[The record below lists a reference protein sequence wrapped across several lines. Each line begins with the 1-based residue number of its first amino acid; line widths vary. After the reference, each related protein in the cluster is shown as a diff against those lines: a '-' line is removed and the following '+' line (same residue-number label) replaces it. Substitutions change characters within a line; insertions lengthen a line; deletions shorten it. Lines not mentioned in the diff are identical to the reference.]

1 MSYQLDTGICH
12 RIQNAT
18 PNEGELFNGSH
29 TLQVLSL
36 KKVGKQTEGVNLPSD
51 RYRIVLS
58 DGVQF
63 IQAMLATQ
71 LNEMVVD
78 KHLTRFTIVC
88 VERLSCNYVQEKRLV
103 IIMALRILGQVDQ
116 KIGEPVSIDASTSEA
131 STPAPERPPQQ
142 SVVQPST
149 STITAQPASRP
160 PPKGNWHPI
169 EGLSP
174 YQNNWT
180 IKARVTQKSELKHYS
195 TQRGEGKL
203 FNVTFM
209 DETGEIRATAFNQV
223 AESLYPKLEEGK
235 VYYVS
240 KGKVNLAKKKF
251 SNVMNDFE
259 ISLEKNAEIEECFET
274 TNLPMIKYSFVTLG
288 ELQNLNKDSTC
299 DVIAIL
305 KEYSDVNEITSR
317 ATNRTMKKRELTL
330 VDKSGFSVR
339 LTLWGNQAENFKPDE
354 QNPVVAF
361 KGVKVGDF
369 GGRSLGMIASSTMTQ
384 NPDIPESHALRGW
397 YDSSGSGASFQS
409 HNNAGGSFG
418 AAGGGGFSRSELK
431 PLLEMKLEA
440 NRIPESEEKP
450 VYFSTRAMVM
460 HIRGENIAY
469 PACETCNKKVVED
482 GGAWRC
488 DKCDKT
494 LAGPTYRYIMSF
506 AVSDHTG
513 QLWFQGFNDVGDTVF
528 EKTANEVIE
537 IKDRDET
544 QYNLLLSKACCK
556 SYNFLL
562 RAKRD
567 SYNDNNRIRYGVS
580 RILPLNYKE
589 ECDALLDLMDTPW
602 GQQTLKSE
610 SDMVVY

>member
-1 MSYQLDTGICH
+1 MGYQLDTGICH
-12 RIQNAT
+12 RIHNAT
-18 PNEGELFNGSH
+18 PNEDKLFSGSH

-58 DGVQF
+58 DGAQF
-63 IQAMLATQ
+63 LQAMLATQ
-71 LNEMVVD
+71 LNEMVVE

-88 VERLSCNYVQEKRLV
+88 VERLSCNYVQEKRL
-103 IIMALRILGQVDQ
+103 IIVMALRILGQEDK

-131 STPAPERPPQQ
+131 MTPAPEKPAQKL
-142 SVVQPST
+142 VVPPST
-149 STITAQPASRP
+149 SSSNVQPVSRQH
-160 PPKGNWHPI
+160 PKGNWHPI

-180 IKARVTQKSELKHYS
+180 IKARVTQKSELRHYS
-195 TQRGEGKL
+195 NTRGEGKL

-209 DETGEIRATAFNQV
+209 DETGEIRATAFNLV

-259 ISLEKNAEIEECFET
+259 ITLEKNAEIEECLET
-274 TNLPMIKYSFVTLG
+274 SNLPMIKYSFVSLA
-288 ELQNLNKDSTC
+288 ELQDLAKESTC

-305 KEYSDVNEITSR
+305 KEYSDVSEITSR
-317 ATNRTMKKRELTL
+317 TTNRTMKKRELTL

-339 LTLWGNQAENFKPDE
+339 LTLWGTQAENFRPDE
-354 QNPVVAF
+354 QNPVIAF

-369 GGRSLGMIASSTMTQ
+369 GGRSLGMIASSNMTQ

-397 YDSSGSGASFQS
+397 FDSSGSEVAFQS
-409 HNNAGGSFG
+409 HTSSGGSFG
-418 AAGGGGFSRSELK
+418 GTGGGGFNRSEIK

-450 VYFSTRAMVM
+450 VYFSTRAVIM

-482 GGAWRC
+482 GGSWRC

-494 LAGPTYRYIMSF
+494 LSSPTYRYIMSF
-506 AVSDHTG
+506 VVSDHTG
-513 QLWFQGFNDVGDTVF
+513 QLWFQGFNEVGETVF
-528 EKTANEVIE
+528 GKTANEVIE
-537 IKDRDET
+537 IRDRDEA
-544 QYNLLLSKACCK
+544 QYNLLLAKACCK

-567 SYNDNNRIRYGVS
+567 SFNDNNRIRYGVS

-589 ECDALLDLMDTPW
+589 ECDALLTLMDTPW
-602 GQQTLKSE
+602 GQQGLKLE
-610 SDMVVY
+610 SNDMAY

>member
-1 MSYQLDTGICH
+1 MTYQLSTGICQ
-12 RIQNAT
+12 RIHNAT
-18 PNEGELFNGSH
+18 PNEDELFNGSH

-36 KKVGKQTEGVNLPSD
+36 KKVGKQTENTNLPTD
-51 RYRIVLS
+51 RYRVVLS
-58 DGVQF
+58 DGVHF
-63 IQAMLATQ
+63 LQAMLATQ
-71 LNEMVVD
+71 LNEMIVE
-78 KHLTRFTIVC
+78 KHLARHSIVY
-88 VERLSCNYVQEKRLV
+88 VERLSCNYVQEKRLI
-103 IIMALRILGQVDQ
+103 IIMALRILGQEDK
-116 KIGEPVSIDASTSEA
+116 KIGEPVSIDASVSEA
-131 STPAPERPPQQ
+131 STPAPEKPLQQ
-142 SVVQPST
+142 STFQPV
-149 STITAQPASRP
+149 IPTAQPVGRSL
-160 PPKGNWHPI
+160 PKSNWHPI

-195 TQRGEGKL
+195 NPRGEGKL

-209 DETGEIRATAFNQV
+209 DETGEIRATAFNQI
-223 AESLYPKLEEGK
+223 AEALYPRLEEGK

-259 ISLEKNAEIEECFET
+259 ISLEKHAEVEECLET
-274 TNLPMIKYSFVTLG
+274 TNLPMIKYSFVSLA
-288 ELQNLNKDSTC
+288 ELQELAKDSTC
-299 DVIAIL
+299 DIIAIL
-305 KEYSDVNEITSR
+305 KEYSDVSEITSR
-317 ATNRTMKKRELTL
+317 TTNRTMKKRELTL

-354 QNPVVAF
+354 QSPVIAF

-397 YDSSGSGASFQS
+397 YDSSGSGSTFQS
-409 HNNAGGSFG
+409 HNASGGSFSGAGGS
-418 AAGGGGFSRSELK
+418 GFNRSEIK

-460 HIRGENIAY
+460 HVRGENIAY
-469 PACETCNKKVVED
+469 PACETCNKKIVED
-482 GGAWRC
+482 GGSWRC

-494 LAGPTYRYIMSF
+494 LSGPTYRYIMSF

-513 QLWFQGFNDVGDTVF
+513 QLWFQGFNDVGDAVF
-528 EKTANEVIE
+528 GKTANEVIE
-537 IKDRDET
+537 IKDRDDA
-544 QYNLLLSKACCK
+544 QYNLLLAKACCQ

-589 ECDALLDLMDTPW
+589 ECDALLNLMDTPW
-602 GQQTLKSE
+602 GQQVLKTE
-610 SDMVVY
+610 SNNMVY